1 MLPTFLS
8 RCGQTGKSCQEG
20 RAPTPGLC
28 QLPPRCHPQPGRDP
42 RDSWLPI
49 NSKALSLATGSSG
62 IPAPTIP
69 AEPAAAGFGA
79 RGCEAATPPHER
91 PHCRPSAHRAP
102 SSLQRAQLLEPSA
115 CPIPG
120 ALAVPGSFFVPGQ
133 AGGAPGT
140 PSNPPTQ
147 IAGGSS
153 ARCRPA
159 HAGAPIS
166 RRQPPAPLSCRPPV
180 SCHSAGLG
188 TGAAAA
194 LPERPPRRAGGS
206 AAKGAPAPAALR
218 GLLQRTAT
226 APSTGMTEKE
236 VPESPASPASGGKAK
251 SRLQKLKQLF
261 QRKPKEEPAPEPQPN
276 GELVSP
282 SGGPI
287 YYIYEDEEEEEE
299 EEEPE
304 PPPEP
309 EKLVNDKPHKF
320 KDHYFKKPKFCD
332 VCARMIV
339 LNNKFGLRCKNCK
352 TNIHHHCQSYVE
364 MQRCFGKIPPGF
376 RRAYSS
382 PLYSDQQYAG
392 TKDQLA
398 NRSDPVF
405 ETLRTGVIMANKER
419 KKGQDDKKNPLAAM
433 MDEEPEA
440 TKPVGSKAE
449 GGASE
454 GDKKAEKSP
463 TDDKSKKPQPG
474 GFLQSH
480 YFVALYRFKALEKD
494 DLDFPPGEKIT
505 VVDDSN
511 EEWWRGKIGEKVG
524 YFPPNF
530 IIRVRAGERVHKV
543 TRSFVGNREIG
554 QITLKK
560 DQIVVQ
566 KGEEVNGYVKVFTGR
581 KVGLFPVD
589 FLEEI

>member
-1 MLPTFLS
+1 MKMSRQRWTRAGSPRSGSQHLVLCPPSKQQRCCMLGLGACCSPAYT
-8 RCGQTGKSCQEG
+8 TGPSG
-20 RAPTPGLC
+20 GTPG
-28 QLPPRCHPQPGRDP
+28 
-42 RDSWLPI
+42 SW
-49 NSKALSLATGSSG
+49 NS
-62 IPAPTIP
+62 
-69 AEPAAAGFGA
+69 PAA
-79 RGCEAATPPHER
+79 E
-91 PHCRPSAHRAP
+91 
-102 SSLQRAQLLEPSA
+102 L
-115 CPIPG
+115 
-120 ALAVPGSFFVPGQ
+120 ALAGAEGGGTVSGDASHPARSCGS
-133 AGGAPGT
+133 
-140 PSNPPTQ
+140 
-147 IAGGSS
+147 
-153 ARCRPA
+153 C
-159 HAGAPIS
+159 
-166 RRQPPAPLSCRPPV
+166 LY
-180 SCHSAGLG
+180 
-188 TGAAAA
+188 
-194 LPERPPRRAGGS
+194 
-206 AAKGAPAPAALR
+206 GAPAV
-218 GLLQRTAT
+218 RTAP
-226 APSTGMTEKE
+226 ANMMCLFSPCSMTEKE
-236 VPESPASPASGGKAK
+236 VPDPPASPASGGKPK

-261 QRKPKEEPAPEPQPN
+261 QRKPKETAPEPQPN

-287 YYIYEDEEEEEE
+287 YYIYEEEEEEEE

-309 EKLVNDKPHKF
+309 QKLVNDKPHKF

-382 PLYSDQQYAG
+382 PLYSDQQYACV
-392 TKDQLA
+392 KELLSAA

-440 TKPVGSKAE
+440 TKPEGSKTE
-449 GGASE
+449 GGTSE
-454 GDKKAEKSP
+454 GDKKTEKSP
-463 TDDKSKKPQPG
+463 TDDKNKKPQPG
-474 GFLQSH
+474 IRGGYLQSH

-511 EEWWRGKIGEKVG
+511 EEWWRGKIGEKIG

-566 KGEEVNGYVKVFTGR
+566 KGEEVNGYVKVYTGR

-589 FLEEI
+589 FLQEI

>member
-1 MLPTFLS
+1 
-8 RCGQTGKSCQEG
+8 
-20 RAPTPGLC
+20 
-28 QLPPRCHPQPGRDP
+28 
-42 RDSWLPI
+42 
-49 NSKALSLATGSSG
+49 
-62 IPAPTIP
+62 
-69 AEPAAAGFGA
+69 
-79 RGCEAATPPHER
+79 
-91 PHCRPSAHRAP
+91 
-102 SSLQRAQLLEPSA
+102 
-115 CPIPG
+115 
-120 ALAVPGSFFVPGQ
+120 
-133 AGGAPGT
+133 
-140 PSNPPTQ
+140 
-147 IAGGSS
+147 
-153 ARCRPA
+153 
-159 HAGAPIS
+159 
-166 RRQPPAPLSCRPPV
+166 
-180 SCHSAGLG
+180 
-188 TGAAAA
+188 
-194 LPERPPRRAGGS
+194 
-206 AAKGAPAPAALR
+206 
-218 GLLQRTAT
+218 
-226 APSTGMTEKE
+226 MTEKE
-236 VPESPASPASGGKAK
+236 VPEPPASPASGGKPK
-251 SRLQKLKQLF
+251 NRLQKLKQLF
-261 QRKPKEEPAPEPQPN
+261 RRKPKEEAAPEPQPN

-287 YYIYEDEEEEEE
+287 YYIYEEEEEEE

-309 EKLVNDKPHKF
+309 QKLVNDKPHKF

-382 PLYSDQQYAG
+382 PLYSDQQYASA
-392 TKDQLA
+392 A

-440 TKPVGSKAE
+440 MKPDGGKTE
-449 GGASE
+449 GGTSE
-454 GDKKAEKSP
+454 GDKKTEKS
-463 TDDKSKKPQPG
+463 TMDDKNKKPQPG
-474 GFLQSH
+474 MRGGYLQSH
-480 YFVALYRFKALEKD
+480 YFVALYPRR
-494 DLDFPPGEKIT
+494 
-505 VVDDSN
+505 
-511 EEWWRGKIGEKVG
+511 WGKIGEKIG

-566 KGEEVNGYVKVFTGR
+566 KGEEVNGYVKVYTGR

-589 FLEEI
+589 FLQEI